1 MYDWLSSLP
10 VFPVWIQFTIG
21 VVLGGT
27 ILAVINAFISTDPE
41 DWGCLFS
48 VLALAAIVV
57 TIIIFIIA
65 FLMGAFA

>member
-10 VFPVWIQFTIG
+10 VWIQVTIG

-27 ILAVINAFISTDPE
+27 ILAVIYAFITTPPE
-41 DWGCLFS
+41 EWGCLFS
-48 VLALAAIVV
+48 LLALAAIVV

-65 FLMGAFA
+65 FLMGTFA